1 MTDSNPYF
9 IIAIDDRVDICSEV
23 LNTTGQPTAADREKA
38 ANLKRIVFEG
48 ITSAVEHGLPKS
60 SVAVWADNDL
70 GESAI
75 LRAKAMAMATV
86 CSPGGGPHSLGRLDV
101 DFTGVHLTFDPE
113 GQEAARSELLERLKA
128 VSDTARAESMPLLI
142 ELDTV
147 PTQAQIE
154 TYNGLPQARS
164 MLLLKSVKHLQ
175 DKGVEPAI
183 WVFDPV
189 ADETLLAALSAQAH
203 VDDRIVKVLVVSS
216 GDLVD
221 SKSEPGLSQYEKRI
235 THLAARTPG
244 IDGMLVG
251 PGAYFQHLVRFN
263 NDSITRA
270 EIIDAIALHLRH
282 LHEIFENSRSEST
295 VV

>member
-9 IIAIDDRVDICSEV
+9 IIAIDDRVNICSEV
-23 LNTTGQPTAADREKA
+23 LNTTGQPSAAEREKA

-48 ITSAVEHGLPKS
+48 ITSAVEHGLAKS

-75 LRAKAMAMATV
+75 LRAKPMSMATV
-86 CSPGGGPHSLGRLDV
+86 CSPGGRPHSLGRLGV
-101 DFTGVHLTFDPE
+101 DFTGIHLTFDPE
-113 GQEAARSELLERLKA
+113 SQETARSELLERLKA
-128 VSDTARAESMPLLI
+128 VSDAARAESMPLLI

-147 PTQAQIE
+147 PTQEQIE

-164 MLLLKSVKHLQ
+164 TLLLKSVKHLQ

-183 WVFDPV
+183 WVFNPA
-189 ADETLLAALSAQAH
+189 ADETLTAALAAQAH
-203 VDDRIVKVLVVSS
+203 VDDRIVRVLLVSS
-216 GDLVD
+216 GDLLDGKV
-221 SKSEPGLSQYEKRI
+221 EPGLPQYEKRI
-235 THLAARTPG
+235 AHLAARTPG

-270 EIIDAIALHLRH
+270 EAIDAIALHLRD
-282 LHEIFENSRSEST
+282 LDEIFENSRSASR